1 MTSTQSVL
9 RTDAVEIAE
18 LVRWV
23 TEGRVRI
30 PRFQRGLRWN
40 FRDVQRLFESI
51 AEDYPIGNLLLWER
65 EVAETDIQI
74 GSLRFHAPAEPQG
87 LLVVDG
93 QQRLTSLAN
102 ALSVEGL
109 RDSRFALSYDLEKQ
123 VFVRYRS
130 DGPEIPLPDVFDGR
144 RLIAWFRAR
153 PEFDKQ
159 DLFDRANSLGT
170 TIRQFKVPVYTVRR
184 SDEATLRDIF
194 DRMNTYGKPLAR
206 TDVFS
211 ALHGQQDGERR
222 LGDKSEFAQIAESIN
237 ERTGF
242 GLLHD
247 DTVLLSYLARRGPEI
262 RREIRNEFSQEK
274 NANTIDQCF
283 LNEDE
288 DEARCGAAL
297 AIENAV
303 RFLQEEASIPH
314 LAFLPYRF
322 IIVVLARFFA
332 HHSRP
337 ASASLRDL
345 RRFTWRA
352 ATGKDSGTAVTRLL
366 TSKID
371 PAEEHESIARL
382 LEAVTDRVPFRLNQF
397 RTNYAATRI
406 TLCAMWDAQPM
417 RLEAAVVDSDNPD
430 DQHYT
435 RDDLSLALDGA
446 ATANNVAIRIQPG
459 AAYST
464 SAGNRLLLPEPGQVS
479 QELLETL
486 GRTALQAQE
495 GGVDAA
501 AVLASHVITVDA
513 QKALVAHDT
522 DRFVTIREEAVE
534 QRTLDFLETR
544 AEWTFEST
552 PPLSTF
558 EVDDDDSDERDDIF
572 PLAPAQFAE

>member
-40 FRDVQRLFESI
+40 FRDVQRLFESV
-51 AEDYPIGNLLLWER
+51 AEDYPIGNLLLWEH

-74 GSLRFHAPAEPQG
+74 GSLQFHAPAEPQG

-109 RDSRFALSYDLEKQ
+109 TDPRFALSYDLEKQ

-144 RLIAWFRAR
+144 RLIAWFRQR

-159 DLFDRANSLGT
+159 DLFDRASNLGT

-222 LGDKSEFAQIAESIN
+222 LGDKSEFAQIAESVN
-237 ERTGF
+237 DRTGF

-262 RREIRNEFSQEK
+262 RREIRNEFSPEK
-274 NANTIDQCF
+274 NANMIDSCF
-283 LNEDE
+283 LHENEYD
-288 DEARCGAAL
+288 ARHGAAL

-322 IIVVLARFFA
+322 IVVVLARFFA
-332 HHSRP
+332 HHPQP

-371 PAEEHESIARL
+371 PAQEYGSIARL
-382 LEAVTDRVPFRLNQF
+382 LDAVTDRIPFQLNQF

-417 RLEAAVVDSDNPD
+417 RLEVASVDPD
-430 DQHYT
+430 HPKGCHYT
-435 RDDLSLALDGA
+435 RNDLSLALDGA
-446 ATANNVAIRIQPG
+446 ATANSVAVRILPG

-464 SAGNRLLLPEPGQVS
+464 SAGNRILLPEWSQTGQEILSV
-479 QELLETL
+479 L
-486 GRTALQAQE
+486 GRAAAQAQAGNVE
-495 GGVDAA
+495 AA
-501 AVLASHVITVDA
+501 AIMASHAITPDA
-513 QKALVAHDT
+513 QQALIVHDA
-522 DRFVTIREEAVE
+522 DRFIEIRENVVE
-534 QRTLDFLETR
+534 QRTLDFLATH
-544 AEWTFEST
+544 AEWGFQPRCATASQPTF
-552 PPLSTF
+552 
-558 EVDDDDSDERDDIF
+558 
-572 PLAPAQFAE
+572 APCRRV